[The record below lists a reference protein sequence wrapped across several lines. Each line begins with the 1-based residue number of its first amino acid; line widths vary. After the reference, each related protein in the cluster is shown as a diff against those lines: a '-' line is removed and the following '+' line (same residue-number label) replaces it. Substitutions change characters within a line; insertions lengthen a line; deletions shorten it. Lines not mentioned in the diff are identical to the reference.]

1 VNFLLIFAV
10 FAVLFVVSWPLAIA
24 ALILLPIFWLVA
36 LPFRLV
42 GVVIGAVFAFLKAL
56 LYLPARLIG
65 GRAR

>member
-1 VNFLLIFAV
+1 MKFLLIFAV
-10 FAVLFVVSWPLAIA
+10 FVVLFVVSWPLAIA

-36 LPFRLV
+36 LPFRLL
-42 GVVIGAVFAFLKAL
+42 GVIIGAVFAFLKAL